1 MNSRLA
7 EKLRKLKVSDY
18 IFIIFIVISLS
29 GIYADHK
36 EKDELIHKD
45 PKGKEKAHNIRM
57 IALMASL
64 LIYIF
69 FLNTR
74 IKRKDECVSKFLN
87 NLDILATIL
96 FVIGGIIFIYTEYK
110 GADNSIIIE

>member
-1 MNSRLA
+1 MNSSLS
-7 EKLRKLKVSDY
+7 EKLKNLKVSDY

-29 GIYADHK
+29 GIYADYK
-36 EKDELIHKD
+36 EKSELLHKD
-45 PKGKEKAHNIRM
+45 PNGKKSAHNIRL
-57 IALMASL
+57 IALVASL

-74 IKRKDECVSKFLN
+74 IKKKNKGVSEFLN

-96 FVIGGIIFIYTEYK
+96 FIIGGIIFIYTEYK
-110 GADNSIIIE
+110 GEDESIILE